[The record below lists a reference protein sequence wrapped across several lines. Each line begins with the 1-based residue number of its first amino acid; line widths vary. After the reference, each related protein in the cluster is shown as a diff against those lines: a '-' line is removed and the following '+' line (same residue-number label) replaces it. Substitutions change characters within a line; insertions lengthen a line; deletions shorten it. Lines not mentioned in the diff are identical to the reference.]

1 MAAAAAAVS
10 QALLMVRP
18 SGPVLTEGRHL
29 ARRTASS
36 FHGRNLVAL
45 PESTRREGSEV
56 WDVGSFGTPC
66 LLHVMAQRHFGGI
79 YSTVGVPA
87 EAASGGGGGHAR
99 AVQLRHTRLSGGG
112 ARVTF

>member
-36 FHGRNLVAL
+36 FHGRSLVAL
-45 PESTRREGSEV
+45 PESSRREGNEV
-56 WDVGSFGTPC
+56 WVVGSFGTPC

-87 EAASGGGGGHAR
+87 EAASGGD
-99 AVQLRHTRLSGGG
+99 TPELSNCGTLAHQEEG
-112 ARVTF
+112 AG